1 MWRTGASGN
10 NNNNNKN
17 NKFLIFCITFHPVH
31 ASVISE
37 SKIYNL
43 KSMRNCY
50 KRTMLCFGVIVND
63 LVSAPKEKKTMTV
76 SRTSQIQ
83 FVTF

>member
-1 MWRTGASGN
+1 MWRTGASD
-10 NNNNNKN
+10 NNNNKKK
-17 NKFLIFCITFHPVH
+17 NKFLIFCVTFHPVH

-43 KSMRNCY
+43 ISMRNCY
-50 KRTMLCFGVIVND
+50 KRAMLCFGVIVND
-63 LVSAPKEKKTMTV
+63 LVSAPKEKKAMTV